1 MNIGSRLQNR
11 YRILKQLGKGGMGA
25 VYLAE
30 DANLSGR
37 QVAIKVNQDTSSS
50 VQEQFK
56 REAALLARLRHP
68 NLPQV
73 HDFFL
78 DALGRQ
84 YLVMEYVEGDDLQEA
99 IARNNG
105 PLPLAEVLAAV
116 EQVMQALAYMHGWRD
131 PVSQTQRAI
140 IHRDIKPANLKR
152 TPEGRVVL
160 VDFGIAKFGGEG
172 NTANSARAFT
182 PGYAPIEQYHGGTDA
197 RSDIY
202 ALGATFYALL
212 TGHAPPS
219 ATSMMSG
226 GTLSV
231 PQQTKQPIPRR
242 YEQVIRRA
250 MKMRPEDRWQTI
262 AEMYRA
268 TYDRPLT
275 PSSNPPVSVPVQPK
289 ERSDRLT
296 VIGMGIGVVAVLIV
310 AGAIGLFLTSG
321 GSGQPTAPVTATA
334 VTAPVTPPDVQAAAD
349 LKPAIAADAPVDATA
364 TSEISATPGVTPQ
377 HAEAVAT
384 DVQTP
389 PVAAASSTPSQPAAN
404 TQVQAATTPT
414 ARPTSTPLTLPSPT
428 ATALPATP
436 IVRVTAPPSPSS
448 PTATTA
454 APAVPASPTGNG
466 PTAIRV
472 LEPGDGRS
480 SNAPL
485 NFAWESDAILGIGQV
500 YELVFWPADQSR
512 EQGRA
517 LTAASTATVVRIDPT
532 VLLPGNYRWGVYLAS
547 QEPFRRLDYLGA
559 GYLFVV
565 TSGDRET
572 DSKPSENPSTIP
584 DRPGD

>member
-30 DANLSGR
+30 DSNLSGR
-37 QVAIKVNQDTSSS
+37 QVAIKVNQDTSSAA
-50 VQEQFK
+50 QEQFK

-84 YLVMEYVEGDDLQEA
+84 YLVMEYIEGDDLQEI

-105 PLPLAEVLAAV
+105 PLPLAEALAAV

-131 PVSQTQRAI
+131 PASQTQRAI

-160 VDFGIAKFGGEG
+160 VDFGIAKFGGDG

-226 GTLSV
+226 GTLST
-231 PQQTKQPIPRR
+231 PQHAKQPIPRR

-250 MKMRPEDRWQTI
+250 MKMRPEDRYQTI

-268 TYDRPLT
+268 TYDRPLSS
-275 PSSNPPVSVPVQPK
+275 SSNPPVSAPAQLNK
-289 ERSDRLT
+289 RSDRLT
-296 VIGMGIGVVAVLIV
+296 VVGIGIGVVALLIA
-310 AGAIGLFLTSG
+310 AGTIGVFLTSG
-321 GSGQPTAPVTATA
+321 DSGQPAAPITTTAPIT
-334 VTAPVTPPDVQAAAD
+334 TPAAASDAQAAAD
-349 LKPAIAADAPVDATA
+349 LKPTMPVDEPADAEPTPEIAA
-364 TSEISATPGVTPQ
+364 TSEATPQ
-377 HAEAVAT
+377 HSEAVAT
-384 DVQTP
+384 DVKTIS
-389 PVAAASSTPSQPAAN
+389 VTVASSTPFQLTAN
-404 TQVQAATTPT
+404 TQVQTATSPT
-414 ARPTSTPLTLPSPT
+414 ARPTSTPLTVPSPT

-436 IVRVTAPPSPSS
+436 FVRVTALPSLSS

-454 APAVPASPTGNG
+454 ASASPASPASNG

-472 LEPGDGRS
+472 LEPGDGHS

-485 NFAWESDAILGIGQV
+485 NFAWESDAELVTNQV
-500 YELVFWPADQSR
+500 YELVFWQTEQGR

-517 LTAASTATVVRIDPT
+517 LTPASRGTVVRVDPT
-532 VLLPGNYRWGVYLAS
+532 ALLPGNYRWGVFLAQ
-547 QEPFRRLDYLGA
+547 QEPYQRIRFLGG

-565 TSGDRET
+565 VGDTARNDAPAQNPSDVGDR
-572 DSKPSENPSTIP
+572 P
-584 DRPGD
+584 